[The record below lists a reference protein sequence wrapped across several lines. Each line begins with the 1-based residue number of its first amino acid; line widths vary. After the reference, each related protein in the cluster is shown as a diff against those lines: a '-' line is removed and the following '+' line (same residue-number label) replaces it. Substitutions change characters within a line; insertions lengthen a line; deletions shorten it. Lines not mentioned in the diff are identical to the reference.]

1 MLSLELVEYLSFSFL
16 FFNLFLKLEGGW
28 MLEASLQYNY
38 NIGSKENEARL
49 ERFHFI
55 GRFFPD
61 H

>member
-1 MLSLELVEYLSFSFL
+1 
-16 FFNLFLKLEGGW
+16 